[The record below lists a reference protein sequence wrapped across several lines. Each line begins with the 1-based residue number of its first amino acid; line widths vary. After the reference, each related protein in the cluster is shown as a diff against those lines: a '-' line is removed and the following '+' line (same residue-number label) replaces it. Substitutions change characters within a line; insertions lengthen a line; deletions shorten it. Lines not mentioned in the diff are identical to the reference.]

1 MTVNATPAPNGEN
14 ISAFLKRL
22 RQRHSFRPNHKD
34 GRLLDEQTWTY
45 LQLDQQRLRAE
56 LAEARQSQDK
66 SRLASLHRRIAR
78 YYVIENFFFYLAEQG
93 RSTALAAIT
102 PQLIENFL
110 QAECS
115 LTVENQAIQV
125 IIQRNQRG
133 RIRLYKNELE
143 AFFNRAEQAQVLRQ
157 NPITFLLKKPTRLEP
172 RTPSAQIQADCVAF
186 KIYLQQ
192 RVESNLLSPGTAD
205 RLYRHLC
212 TLLHDAEVLHAA
224 NPQWPTELDDVFA
237 EPCWIVA
244 WLQNLKN
251 RSICTPSEVLLN
263 NSLKAYLFSVR
274 HVWLFLKAQRRVSSD
289 YYTDLKEMLRL
300 EQDPLWLSSRKAQV
314 IEALSE
320 VEEETVLHCITYLS
334 SNPVLQ
340 LRDTALFITALETTL
355 RGDGLNSMR
364 LENFAQLAPGLW
376 ICRVRAKRSG
386 VKNGAS
392 MDRLA
397 DGQAEWRDWY
407 MSPRAMAAIG
417 HYLQAMGR
425 TWQSQGPVWLA
436 GSGCPLSYNRQK
448 EVIRHWLK
456 VAGCKFTRPHVLRH
470 TGIDRLVN
478 KYRLPIPIVQA
489 ISQHTSAQV
498 LLQVYGKPSQSE
510 AFRQV
515 SQLFPAGAK
524 DQASLEKAIISTGAK
539 LNALSAEIGQGAQE
553 GHAFTEADVA
563 DLLVKLSRYLGR
575 LADFAGYKATAAGVL
590 LSLEDYIQLDL
601 VLQSLDLSVAQIL
614 SYEPRPQRPLIINPM
629 GRQPKILLRE

>member
-1 MTVNATPAPNGEN
+1 MTLNATPASNGEN
-14 ISAFLKRL
+14 ISAFIKRL
-22 RQRHSFRPNHKD
+22 RRRRSFRPNHKD
-34 GRLLDEQTWTY
+34 GRVLDEQTWTY

-66 SRLASLHRRIAR
+66 SRLARLQRRITR

-93 RSTALAAIT
+93 CSTALAAIT

-110 QAECS
+110 QGERS
-115 LTVENQAIQV
+115 PTLENQAVEV
-125 IIQRNQRG
+125 IIQRNQQG
-133 RIRLYKNELE
+133 RARLYKNELK

-157 NPITFLLKKPTRLEP
+157 NPITPLLKQPIRLEP
-172 RTPSAQIQADCVAF
+172 RMPSAQIQADCLAF
-186 KIYLQQ
+186 NTYLQE
-192 RVESNLLSPGTAD
+192 RLESNLLSPGTAD

-212 TLLHDAEVLHAA
+212 TLLHDAEVLHTPD
-224 NPQWPTELDDVFA
+224 PQWPTELDDLFA
-237 EPCWIVA
+237 EPRWIAA
-244 WLQNLKN
+244 WLRNLKN

-263 NSLKAYLFSVR
+263 DSVKAYLFSVR
-274 HVWLFLKAQRRVSSD
+274 HVWLFLKAQRRVSSN
-289 YYTDLKEMLRL
+289 YYTDLKEILRL
-300 EQDPLWLSSRKAQV
+300 EQDPLWLSNRRARV
-314 IEALSE
+314 MEALSE

-364 LENFAQLAPGLW
+364 IENFAQLAPGLW
-376 ICRVRAKRSG
+376 TCRVRAKRSG

-392 MDRLA
+392 LDRLA

-407 MSPRAMAAIG
+407 MSPRTMAAIG
-417 HYLQAMGR
+417 HYLQATGR
-425 TWQSQGPVWLA
+425 TWQSQGAVWLA
-436 GSGCPLSYNRQK
+436 GSGRPLSYNRQK

-489 ISQHTSAQV
+489 ISQHASAQI

-524 DQASLEKAIISTGAK
+524 DQASLEKLIIATGAK
-539 LNALSAEIGQGAQE
+539 LNALSAEIGQGSQE
-553 GHAFTEADVA
+553 RRAFTEADIA
-563 DLLVKLSRYLGR
+563 DLLVKMSRYLGR
-575 LADFAGYKATAAGVL
+575 LAEFAGYKATAASVL

-614 SYEPRPQRPLIINPM
+614 GNEPRPQRPVIINPM